1 MEAWKPIVGY
11 EDAYAVSNYGRVKNL
26 ARIDNMGKFKRER
39 ILRQPKTP
47 NGYLHVHLSKDGKAK
62 WCLVHRLVAEAF
74 CDKPDGCDVV
84 NHIDNDKH
92 NNRSDNL
99 EWTTYKGNMQWA
111 SKQGRMH
118 YHPDNLAKAVEAI
131 KRPVIAS
138 KDGEERL
145 FESQA
150 AAVRELGLPKTMRN
164 HIAAACRKAYGY
176 KTVGGYEWRYKDA

>member
-1 MEAWKPIVGY
+1 MEIWRPVVGY

-39 ILRQPKTP
+39 ILRQPKAP
-47 NGYLHVHLSKDGKAK
+47 NGYLHVHLSKDGKTK

-74 CDKPDGCDVV
+74 CEKSEGCNVV
-84 NHIDNDKH
+84 NHIDNNPA
-92 NNRSDNL
+92 NNHSDNL

-111 SKQGRMH
+111 AKQGRMH
-118 YHPDNLAKAVEAI
+118 YNPDNLSKAVEAI

-138 KDGEERL
+138 KDGKEYL

-150 AAVRELGLPKTMRN
+150 DAVRQLGISPQSRK
-164 HIAAACRKAYGY
+164 HIAAVCKGAYGY
-176 KTVGGYEWRYKDA
+176 KTVGGYSWRYAE

>member
-1 MEAWKPIVGY
+1 MEIWRPVIGY

-26 ARIDNMGKFKRER
+26 ARIDNMRKFKRER

-47 NGYLHVHLSKDGKAK
+47 SGYLHVHLSKGGKAK

-74 CDKPDGCDVV
+74 CEKPEGCNVV
-84 NHIDNDKH
+84 NHIDNDPA
-92 NNRSDNL
+92 NNHSDNL

-111 SKQGRMH
+111 TKQGRMH
-118 YHPDNLAKAVEAI
+118 YQPANLAKAVEAI

-138 KDGEERL
+138 KDGNEYL

-150 AAVRELGLPKTMRN
+150 DAVRQLGLTPSAKA
-164 HIAAACRKAYGY
+164 HIAAACRKDRGY